1 MALYWPPQGWKKKK
15 TKKQR
20 IPSNLNLGG
29 QFCNP
34 WGGGGGFNVAAFI
47 YYKILLLHLQ
57 KPTLN

>member
-15 TKKQR
+15 QQR

-34 WGGGGGFNVAAFI
+34 WGGVNVAAFI